1 MLACCQLLVRQRGG
15 NKVTGGEQ
23 LTSLPHLP
31 ICLCQPSLK
40 SASIKKNLRSTKRIM
55 HKKTLCWSKIYQEI
69 WLLNSTHAP
78 GKRLRPCMLRARFFF
93 SFVFKG
99 KQQTK
104 IASTLAESH
113 TVMLSTRKLN
123 GRLNE
128 TLQSIRQPNYGEEML
143 QNDNVWIF
151 HGFFLSCLA
160 RETVVKFNESV
171 LTGFLS
177 SIIIFYNI
185 FMGFL
190 WLRSIF

>member
-1 MLACCQLLVRQRGG
+1 MWSLIQVLRNARLLPTAGQTAGRKQSYWRRAAHLSSPSPYLSLSTVIKTCFHQKQSQI
-15 NKVTGGEQ
+15 NKAD
-23 LTSLPHLP
+23 H
-31 ICLCQPSLK
+31 
-40 SASIKKNLRSTKRIM
+40 A
-55 HKKTLCWSKIYQEI
+55 EI

-93 SFVFKG
+93 PFVFKG
-99 KQQTK
+99 KRQTK